1 MSDAQEWMTKCMNT
15 PIDYIRFQKEML
27 HKEPVYIKGYGN
39 DFGPYYIEEYR
50 VYTDYRY
57 NTHKVRYVLKDSK
70 SGEIRTCL
78 ESELCNEKE
87 HFDRLQTFR
96 VRANSCYGLFGTT
109 IMDDCAFD
117 TTRYREFL
125 DNLREG
131 LGKHTTG
138 GKKMLLREKKI
149 IFSGPCTIIL
159 WEDGTKTMARVS
171 EGETFDT
178 EKGVAICF
186 MKKILG
192 HTEANKIL
200 RKAHKQYDKEM
211 WEVKNE
217 QT

>member
-1 MSDAQEWMTKCMNT
+1 MSDTPRYMRT
-15 PIDYIRFQKEML
+15 PIDCLLFQKEML
-27 HKEPVYIKGYGN
+27 AGESVYIKGYGN
-39 DFGPYYIEEYR
+39 DFGPYHIEDYR

-57 NTHKVRYVLKDSK
+57 NTHKVRYILKDSK
-70 SGEIRTCL
+70 TGEIRTCL

-87 HFDRLQTFR
+87 HYDRLKIFR
-96 VRANSCYGLFGTT
+96 DRSNSCYGRFGD
-109 IMDDCAFD
+109 ISFDD
-117 TTRYREFL
+117 FL
-125 DNLREG
+125 DSARFIDDLR
-131 LGKHTTG
+131 KKITG

-171 EGETFDT
+171 EGETFDP
-178 EKGVAICF
+178 EKGVAVCF

-211 WEVKNE
+211 REVKNE
-217 QT
+217 